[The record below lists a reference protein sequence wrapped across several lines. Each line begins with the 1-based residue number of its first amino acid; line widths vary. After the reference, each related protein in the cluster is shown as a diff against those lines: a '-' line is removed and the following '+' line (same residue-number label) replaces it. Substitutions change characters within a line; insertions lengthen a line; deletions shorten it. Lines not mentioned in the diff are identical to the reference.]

1 MDTPPQSPDPT
12 LLLPR
17 DSYYQLIHTLRAA
30 LPPPVI
36 DSPEDLARRDN
47 AAIAHVASLL
57 PATADEASVA
67 AQLVAANAAAMDC
80 LRLAQEHRGDPK
92 LFLKSNAMAISM
104 MRQAQTART
113 LLQRVQAERQRLAA
127 DGAATDKAAWTE
139 YCAIW
144 LMTDAL
150 GGARPAAVAEPP
162 PPAAQPQ
169 AEEPVADP
177 NAEAEQYAILH
188 PQLAA
193 HIYALGGLPET
204 VMPGLDPTIN
214 PPAPELVQAIITG
227 NSPAL
232 RALDTSARQQS
243 G

>member
-1 MDTPPQSPDPT
+1 M
-12 LLLPR
+12 
-17 DSYYQLIHTLRAA
+17 
-30 LPPPVI
+30 
-36 DSPEDLARRDN
+36 
-47 AAIAHVASLL
+47 
-57 PATADEASVA
+57 
-67 AQLVAANAAAMDC
+67 
-80 LRLAQEHRGDPK
+80 RLAQEHRGDPR
-92 LFLKSNAMAISM
+92 LFLKSNALAISM
-104 MRQAQTART
+104 MRQAHAART

-127 DGAATDKAAWTE
+127 DGSATDKGAWTE
-139 YCAIW
+139 DRAIG

-162 PPAAQPQ
+162 PPAARPQ

-177 NAEAEQYAILH
+177 IAAAEQYAILH

-193 HIYALGGLPET
+193 HIRTLGGLPET
-204 VMPGLDPTIN
+204 VVPGLDPVID

-232 RALDTSARQQS
+232 RALDTGARQQS

>member
-1 MDTPPQSPDPT
+1 MDTQPQSPDPT

-17 DSYYQLIHTLRAA
+17 DYYYQLIHTLRAA
-30 LPPPVI
+30 LPPPVT
-36 DSPEDLARRDN
+36 DSLEDLARRDN
-47 AAIAHVASLL
+47 AAIAQVAALL
-57 PATADEASVA
+57 PATADEASLA
-67 AQLVAANAAAMDC
+67 AQVVAANAAAMDC

-92 LFLKSNAMAISM
+92 LFLKSNALAISM
-104 MRQAQTART
+104 MRQAHAART

-127 DGAATDKAAWTE
+127 DGPATDKAAWIE
-139 YCAIW
+139 SCAIG

-177 NAEAEQYAILH
+177 IAAAEQYAIIH
-188 PQLAA
+188 PQFAA
-193 HIYALGGLPET
+193 HIRALGGLPET
-204 VMPGLDPTIN
+204 IVPGLDPTVD
-214 PPAPELVQAIITG
+214 PPSPELVQAIVAG

-232 RALDTSARQQS
+232 RALDTGAHQQA